1 VAAPGIGSNDDAA
14 VSTAHPAGRTRTRAA
29 VALLVVGMLVASVPG
44 LAVGDEFLSG
54 GSLGAWVRLDDPGQG
69 PRPAGTATWSIQ
81 PAPRWRG
88 FRVSPAPPEDG
99 SFVRFNA
106 VRSAFWSVPT
116 VPPPLSMTNLVR
128 HEAGWTAA
136 ALALVVTPL
145 LFAWW
150 RRRGASFGRGVGIA
164 CSLAGGAAVGALVL
178 EAHARYGDA
187 QGGVWWTVP
196 LGALL
201 MGAAFVVAP
210 APGRALDD

>member
-1 VAAPGIGSNDDAA
+1 VPSGAGEAALTVATPSRRMRARARLA
-14 VSTAHPAGRTRTRAA
+14 V
-29 VALLVVGMLVASVPG
+29 VLLLLGLLVASVPG
-44 LAVGDEFLSG
+44 LAVGDEFLSA
-54 GSLGAWVRLDDPGQG
+54 GSFGAWVRIDEGPQG
-69 PRPAGTATWSIQ
+69 PGPPG
-81 PAPRWRG
+81 PAPQKSPAWRWVRA
-88 FRVSPAPPEDG
+88 SPAPPHVG

-106 VRSAFWSVPT
+106 DRRAFWSVPT

-128 HEAGWTAA
+128 HEAAWTAA

-178 EAHARYGDA
+178 EAHSRYADA

-196 LGALL
+196 LGGAL
-201 MGAAFVVAP
+201 MGAAFLVAP
-210 APGRALDD
+210 PPTRAGDD